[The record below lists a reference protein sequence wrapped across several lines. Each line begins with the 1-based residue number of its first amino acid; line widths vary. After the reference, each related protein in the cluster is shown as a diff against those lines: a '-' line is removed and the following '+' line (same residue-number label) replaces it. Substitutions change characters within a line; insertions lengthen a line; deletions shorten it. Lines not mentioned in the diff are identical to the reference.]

1 MLIYKLPVDAGTIDP
16 EDNWTAQ
23 IEYDYRTRRI
33 LSIIN
38 LNTGEDMIKWYSAN
52 GGEERLYAAI
62 NAFIDKI
69 ESGEYGCVINSN
81 NFDNRPIVRNT
92 ITKRIQNEN

>member
-1 MLIYKLPVDAGTIDP
+1 MLIYKLPVDAGTTDP
-16 EDNWTAQ
+16 GDNWTAQ
-23 IEYDYRTRRI
+23 VEYDYRTRRI

-38 LNTGEDMIKWYSAN
+38 LNTGENMIKWYSAN

-81 NFDNRPIVRNT
+81 NFDNSPIVRNT